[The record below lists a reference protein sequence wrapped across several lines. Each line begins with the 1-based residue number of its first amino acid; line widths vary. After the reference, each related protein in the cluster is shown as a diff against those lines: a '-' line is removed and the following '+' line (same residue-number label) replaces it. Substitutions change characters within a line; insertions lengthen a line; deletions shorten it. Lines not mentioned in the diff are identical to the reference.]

1 MKALTTPFLLILI
14 MLFSGLTRAQ
24 ETDPIVI
31 KITNAKVDS
40 LMGEAVLS
48 IQKLD
53 YNESIEYL
61 TSARKL
67 AMEVGNKARIGLTSS
82 NLARLYFQLQD
93 FDKAA
98 QENNKALAIQ
108 DTDETKVGLGQ
119 SHIIAAQ
126 LSLQKK
132 EYLQADE
139 SLEKAFSLFTE
150 ERSRVLAATAQYY
163 QAISANAQKKYTEAN
178 GLLDTAIPVLKDN
191 QEYYFLTS
199 SYVQKAKS
207 LVHLEQAEEAKT
219 SLGEATAMAK
229 ANNYKGLE
237 IDILK
242 VDSDL
247 AILEKDYARGYAQ
260 LAEYTEAR
268 SLALGKQK
276 DVKLKKP
283 TAGINATMANALSK
297 DIEREQKRKLQ
308 VNELTTVLGI
318 ALITILSLLTLS
330 LYKNNNLRAKA
341 NELLQAKNTELIIA
355 KENAEKASMVKA
367 QFLSTITHE
376 LRTPM
381 YAVTGLTHLLL
392 TENPTSEQKKH
403 LDSLKFSG
411 EYLLSLIN
419 NILDLNKLEANKV
432 EVEETSFDLKKRIE
446 DVLFA
451 LGKSAKDKGNKLS
464 FEFDPDIPNE
474 ILGDP
479 LMISQIL
486 INLVGNAVKFTRDGD
501 VFVRVQK
508 ISQSDADIRLHF
520 EVEDTGEGISKKKQ
534 KSIFQNFTQG
544 SVAINRKFGGTG
556 LGLSI
561 VKNLLD
567 LLNSKIT
574 LDSTLG
580 KGSVFKFDLK
590 YNLNTANS
598 GEENPHNIIYDVD
611 YVALENRKILVVEDN
626 KINQM
631 ITRKILEKNQMVCD
645 VADNGEIA
653 VEKARTDKSFD
664 LILMD
669 IHMPGIS
676 GIEATEQ
683 IRLFDKDIPILAL
696 TAVTI
701 DENIDDFHEAGFN
714 DIIPK
719 PYKVEEFFQKIHNA
733 LKRSQVIS

>member
-1 MKALTTPFLLILI
+1 MKALTSPFLLII
-14 MLFSGLTRAQ
+14 FMLCSGLSRAQ
-24 ETDPIVI
+24 EADPIEVN
-31 KITNAKVDS
+31 ITNAKVDS

-53 YNESIEYL
+53 YNKSIEYL
-61 TSARKL
+61 TSARSL
-67 AMEVGNKARIGLTSS
+67 AEEAGSKARIGLTSS

-93 FDKAA
+93 YDKATL
-98 QENNKALAIQ
+98 ENNKAIAIQ

-119 SHIIAAQ
+119 SQIIAAQ
-126 LSLQKK
+126 LFLQKK
-132 EYLQADE
+132 EFKNADAA
-139 SLEKAFSLFTE
+139 LETAFNLFTE
-150 ERSRVLAATAQYY
+150 ERSRVLIANTQYF
-163 QAISANAQKKYTEAN
+163 QAVSANAQEKYSEAN
-178 GLLDTAIPVLKDN
+178 SLLQTAIPVLQDN
-191 QEYYFLTS
+191 KELYFLAS
-199 SYVQKAKS
+199 SYVEKANA
-207 LVHLEQAEEAKT
+207 LVHLEQIEETKA
-219 SLGEATAMAK
+219 SLEAASLMAK
-229 ANNYKGLE
+229 EHNYTGLE
-237 IDILK
+237 VEILK
-242 VDSDL
+242 FDSAL
-247 AILEKDYARGYAQ
+247 AILQKDYARGYAQ
-260 LAEYTEAR
+260 LEKYTNARENASSNAQNIQLKTPTPGMTEA
-268 SLALGKQK
+268 
-276 DVKLKKP
+276 
-283 TAGINATMANALSK
+283 MANALSK

-308 VNELTTVLGI
+308 VSQLTTVLGI

-403 LDSLKFSG
+403 LDSLKISG

-432 EVEETSFDLKKRIE
+432 EVEETSFDLKKRIK

-486 INLVGNAVKFTRDGD
+486 INLVGNAVKFTRDGE

-508 ISQSDADIRLHF
+508 ISQSDDDIRLHF
-520 EVEDTGEGISKKKQ
+520 EIEDTGEGISKKKQ

-580 KGSVFKFDLK
+580 KGSTFKFDLK

-598 GEENPHNIIYDVD
+598 GKENPHNIIYDVD

-631 ITRKILEKNQMVCD
+631 ITRKILEKNQMICD

-653 VEKARTDKSFD
+653 VEKARTDSSFD

-683 IRLFDKDIPILAL
+683 IRMFNKDIPILAL

-701 DENIDDFHEAGFN
+701 DENIDEFHEAGFN

>member
-1 MKALTTPFLLILI
+1 MKALTAPFLLVLL
-14 MLFSGLTRAQ
+14 MLFSGLSRAQ
-24 ETDPIVI
+24 ETDNSVI
-31 KITNAKVDS
+31 TITNAKVDS

-53 YNESIEYL
+53 YNKSIEYL
-61 TSARKL
+61 TTARTL
-67 AMEVGNKARIGLTSS
+67 ATEVGNKARIGLTSS

-93 FDKAA
+93 YDKATE
-98 QENNKALAIQ
+98 ENNKAIAIQ
-108 DTDETKVGLGQ
+108 NTDETKIGLGQ
-119 SHIIAAQ
+119 SHIIEAQ
-126 LSLQKK
+126 LFLQKK
-132 EYLQADE
+132 DYAKADT
-139 SLEKAFSLFTE
+139 SLVKAYKLFSD
-150 ERSRVLAATAQYY
+150 ERSRVLIANTQYF
-163 QAISANAQKKYTEAN
+163 QAISANAQNKFSVADS
-178 GLLDTAIPVLKDN
+178 LLDKAIPMLKKN
-191 QEYYFLTS
+191 NELYFLAS
-199 SYVQKAKS
+199 SYVQKAKA
-207 LVHLEQAEEAKT
+207 LIHLERTTEAKT
-219 SLGEATAMAK
+219 NIDEANNLVK
-229 ANNYKGLE
+229 EHNYKGLE
-237 IDILK
+237 VEILK
-242 VDSDL
+242 LDSDL
-247 AILEKDYARGYAQ
+247 AILEKNYERGYDK
-260 LAEYTEAR
+260 LEKYTEAQE
-268 SLALGKQK
+268 SAAAQTKGFELKQ
-276 DVKLKKP
+276 P
-283 TAGINATMANALSK
+283 PPGTNAAIANTLSK

-308 VNELTTVLGI
+308 VSQLTTVLGF

-392 TENPTSEQKKH
+392 TENPTPEQKKH

-464 FEFDPDIPNE
+464 FEFDEDIPNE

-508 ISQSDADIRLHF
+508 ISQSDTDIRLHF

-567 LLNSKIT
+567 LLKSKIT
-574 LDSTLG
+574 LESTLG
-580 KGSVFKFDLK
+580 KGSTFMFDLK
-590 YNLNTANS
+590 YNLDIAGS

-653 VEKARTDKSFD
+653 VEMARNDKSFD

-683 IRLFDKDIPILAL
+683 IREFDKDIPILAL

>member
-178 GLLDTAIPVLKDN
+178 SLLDTAIPVLKDN

>member
-501 VFVRVQK
+501 VFVRIQK

>member
-1 MKALTTPFLLILI
+1 MKAVTAPFLL
-14 MLFSGLTRAQ
+14 LFFIFSFSLTRAQ
-24 ETDPIVI
+24 EADEVTQNLTNV
-31 KITNAKVDS
+31 KIDS
-40 LMGEAVLS
+40 LMGEAITS
-48 IQKLD
+48 IQALE
-53 YNESIEYL
+53 YNKSIVYL
-61 TSARKL
+61 NNARNL
-67 AMEVGNKARIGLTSS
+67 AKSINNNNRIGLTSS
-82 NLARLYFQLQD
+82 NLARLYLQLND
-93 FDKAA
+93 FEKATI
-98 QENNKALAIQ
+98 ENNTAIAVQ
-108 DTDETKVGLGQ
+108 NEKDTPLGLGQ
-119 SHIIAAQ
+119 SYIIAAQ
-126 LSLQKK
+126 IHLKKNELQEASRKLDNA
-132 EYLQADE
+132 ERLFTDE
-139 SLEKAFSLFTE
+139 RNRDLIAEAQFYKGKLALLRKNSGEAIILLDKAIPRLEKTE
-150 ERSRVLAATAQYY
+150 EPHTLALAY
-163 QAISANAQKKYTEAN
+163 
-178 GLLDTAIPVLKDN
+178 
-191 QEYYFLTS
+191 
-199 SYVQKAKS
+199 
-207 LVHLEQAEEAKT
+207 AER
-219 SLGEATAMAK
+219 AK
-229 ANNYKGLE
+229 ALIAVKQTEDAQVNLDNASKLASEEGYKNLQNELIKIASELSIAQGNFEKGYALLE
-237 IDILK
+237 EYNKKTPQKIATISSNEDVMSDIDVTLLSK
-242 VDSDL
+242 Q
-247 AILEKDYARGYAQ
+247 LEKDI
-260 LAEYTEAR
+260 
-268 SLALGKQK
+268 
-276 DVKLKKP
+276 KLEQER
-283 TAGINATMANALSK
+283 AVQIN
-297 DIEREQKRKLQ
+297 Q
-308 VNELTTVLGI
+308 LTTVLGI

-341 NELLQAKNTELIIA
+341 NELLQAKNTELIVA

-392 TENPTSEQKKH
+392 TENPTPEQKKH

-432 EVEETSFDLKKRIE
+432 EVEETSFDLKKRIK

-451 LGKSAKDKGNKLS
+451 LGKSAKDKDNEIK
-464 FEFDPDIPNE
+464 FEFDEDIPGE

-486 INLVGNAVKFTRDGD
+486 INLIGNAVKFTKDG
-501 VFVRVQK
+501 VVTVRVQK
-508 ISQSDADIRLHF
+508 VSQSDTDIRLHF

-534 KSIFQNFTQG
+534 KNIFQNFTQG

-567 LLNSKIT
+567 LLNSKIS
-574 LDSTLG
+574 LESTLG
-580 KGSVFKFDLK
+580 KGSTFKFDIK
-590 YNLNTANS
+590 YNLNPANAS
-598 GEENPHNIIYDVD
+598 LEKTDNIIEDID
-611 YVALENRKILVVEDN
+611 YESLENRKVLVVEDN

-631 ITRKILEKNQMVCD
+631 ITRKILEKNKIECD

-653 VEKARTDKSFD
+653 VEKARTESYD

-683 IRLFDKDIPILAL
+683 IRKFDTEIPILAL

-719 PYKVEEFFQKIHNA
+719 PYKIEVFFQKIHNA
-733 LKRSQVIS
+733 LKRSKVIS